1 MVKQKVALT
10 ISQVEAFIKNASSFQ
25 EELMIKCMVKM
36 GMRVSELTNFKI
48 EWINFQDK
56 MIRIQK
62 NNTPFKWE
70 PKYCSER
77 ELPIPENLVLDL
89 KKFIN
94 NRKTGYVF
102 KSRKKSK
109 SYKYN
114 EESIIRKINTIS
126 KKVFGKNLGT
136 HIFRRTYASYLNSTG
151 HDIVKISKRLGHGD
165 LKTTFLYLQDIPD
178 RSDYDKTRDMEIM
191 KV

>member
-10 ISQVEAFIKNASSFQ
+10 ISQVEKYIKNANSFQ
-25 EELMIKCMVKM
+25 EEIMIKCMVKM
-36 GMRVSELTNFKI
+36 GLRVSELANMKI
-48 EWINFQDK
+48 EWINFLDK
-56 MIRIQK
+56 IVRIQK
-62 NNTPFKWE
+62 NNTPIKWE

-77 ELPIPENLVLDL
+77 ELPIPENLAIDL
-89 KKFIN
+89 KKFLG

-102 KSRKKSK
+102 KSRKNSK
-109 SYKYN
+109 SNKYN
-114 EESIIRKINTIS
+114 EESIIRKINAIS

-136 HIFRRTYASYLNSTG
+136 HVFRRTYASYLNNTG
-151 HDIVKISKRLGHGD
+151 HDIIKISKRLGHGD

-178 RSDYDKTRDMEIM
+178 RRDYDKTREMEIM